1 MEQIKTYP
9 EMNETIKDLLRRS
22 EEPMNL
28 YILARIE
35 ELERQASRAPAWIS
49 VEDALPIDDKNQVL
63 VIVNGKPR
71 ENITL
76 HAAQELAAYYPE
88 EGWVIEEYPEWENP
102 GVTHWTKLPEPPEGI
117 EEAGQ

>member
-35 ELERQASRAPAWIS
+35 ELERQASLAPAWIS
-49 VEDALPIDDKNQVL
+49 VEDALPATDEKLVL

-71 ENITL
+71 GNITL
-76 HAAQELAAYYPE
+76 TAAQCLATYYPE

-102 GVTHWTKLPEPPEGI
+102 GVTHWMQLPEPPEGI
-117 EEAGQ
+117 EEAVQ